1 MSELTGSG
9 EPAGVGSQGAPH
21 RPTHPHH
28 VVHDTDKVAGIVSR
42 GIAAGIDLAT
52 VMALLGSAYLG
63 LALVMLVVNASQFDF
78 PNPGPLFTATGLIV
92 ASIAYN
98 TLCWAISG
106 RTLGCVV
113 MGLRVRGRRRDRMRP
128 SIALVRAA
136 FYTFFP
142 IGLAWAAVDLHRR
155 SIQDVVLGT
164 RVVYSR

>member
-1 MSELTGSG
+1 MSELTGPGDGRVAS
-9 EPAGVGSQGAPH
+9 EDRRHA
-21 RPTHPHH
+21 HPHH

-42 GIAAGIDLAT
+42 GIAAFIDLLT
-52 VMALLGSAYLG
+52 VAALLGGAYIG
-63 LALVMLVVNASQFDF
+63 LAIAMLVVNAAQFEF
-78 PNPGPLFTATGLIV
+78 PKAGPLFTATGLIA
-92 ASIAYN
+92 ASITYN

-128 SIALVRAA
+128 TVALLRAV

-142 IGLAWAAVDLHRR
+142 VGLAWAAVDLRRR
-155 SIQDVVLGT
+155 SVQDVVLGT